1 MKTASEKFILFV
13 HGSGPLPD
21 KAFLNSYW
29 VDALESGLKRDAPD
43 LLAGFQNTPKEMFYY
58 ADTFEDLHPGYDE
71 DLDRAQRGLV
81 LEQLAKYTK
90 AKDFRRR
97 NYEELPGKSPLREF
111 FFDVLASIGV
121 GGLALGRALPELGAY
136 WRQRE
141 LRAGLVA
148 ELATRLSSALEE
160 DKDVC
165 IVSHCIGS
173 VLVYE
178 ALCSVEADHGRLNL
192 WVTMGSPLASNAVRH
207 RLFREVPKFPHNVIA
222 WRNISAED
230 DYVCHDKTVV
240 DDYRVMLSE
249 RVIADISDHTI
260 YNLAIRYGRSD
271 PHHSAGY
278 LAHPRTVS
286 FLSDWLKSASDT
298 S

>member
-1 MKTASEKFILFV
+1 M
-13 HGSGPLPD
+13 
-21 KAFLNSYW
+21 
-29 VDALESGLKRDAPD
+29 
-43 LLAGFQNTPKEMFYY
+43 
-58 ADTFEDLHPGYDE
+58 
-71 DLDRAQRGLV
+71 
-81 LEQLAKYTK
+81 
-90 AKDFRRR
+90 
-97 NYEELPGKSPLREF
+97 
-111 FFDVLASIGV
+111 
-121 GGLALGRALPELGAY
+121 
-136 WRQRE
+136 
-141 LRAGLVA
+141 
-148 ELATRLSSALEE
+148 
-160 DKDVC
+160 
-165 IVSHCIGS
+165 
-173 VLVYE
+173 
-178 ALCSVEADHGRLNL
+178 
-192 WVTMGSPLASNAVRH
+192 
-207 RLFREVPKFPHNVIA
+207 PKFPHNVIA